1 MKARI
6 RKRKVGEVRQMGR
19 ESENNGKLLGTF
31 VV

>member
-6 RKRKVGEVRQMGR
+6 RRRKVGEVRQVGR

-31 VV
+31 AL